1 MSRLA
6 LDPTN
11 LLVATTNPT
20 TPTIRTGDMYINST
34 DNSLRFYNGST
45 WISLTSATT
54 LSALDAGFFD
64 SISPYDGGTAT
75 TTSTQTVDGGSA

>member
-6 LDPTN
+6 LTPVNHPTS
-11 LLVATTNPT
+11 TTNPT
-20 TPTIRTGDMYINST
+20 TPTLRAGDSYFNTT
-34 DNSLRFYNGST
+34 DNSLRVYNGST

-54 LSALDAGFFD
+54 LSALDAGNFD
-64 SISPYDGGTAT
+64 SIAPYDGGTAT